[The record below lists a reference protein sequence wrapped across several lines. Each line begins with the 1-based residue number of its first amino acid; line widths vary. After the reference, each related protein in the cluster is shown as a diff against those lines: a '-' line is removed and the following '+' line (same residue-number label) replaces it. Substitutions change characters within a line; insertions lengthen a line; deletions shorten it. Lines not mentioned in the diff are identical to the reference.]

1 MLTKKLLKVAQKFY
15 CEKCD
20 YECSKQSSWDK
31 HLLTL
36 KHTMADKCLQKV
48 AKSCHICECGKEYKH
63 RQSLSK
69 HKKICTE
76 SKKEEDITN
85 KEMIMLLVKE
95 NKEMKDAL
103 IELSKNSHCTNN
115 ITMTNSNNNTINKT
129 FNLNFFLN
137 EECKN
142 AINISDF
149 VNSIQIQLS
158 DLEKM
163 GQIGYV
169 EGISNII
176 VNNLKEL
183 DVNQRPIHCTD
194 VKREVLYIKDEDKWE
209 KEKDDKDKIRK
220 VIKTVAS
227 KNQKLI
233 PQFRAK
239 HPDCNQSDSK
249 FSDQYNMILM
259 ESMSNDAHNED
270 KIIKNISNITMI
282 EK

>member
-1 MLTKKLLKVAQKFY
+1 MADKKLLKVAPKFY

-20 YECSKQSSWDK
+20 YGSSKQSSWDK
-31 HLLTL
+31 HLLSL
-36 KHTMADKCLQKV
+36 KHQMADKCLQKV
-48 AKSCHICECGKEYKH
+48 AESCHICECGKEYKH

-69 HKKICTE
+69 HKKNCFE
-76 SKKEEDITN
+76 CKKEEDITN
-85 KEMIMLLVKE
+85 KELIMMLVKE
-95 NKEMKDAL
+95 NKEIKDTLVEIA
-103 IELSKNSHCTNN
+103 KNGHCTNN

-176 VNNLKEL
+176 VNNLKGL

-194 VKREVLYIKDEDKWE
+194 VKREVLYIKDADKWE
-209 KEKDDKDKIRK
+209 KENDDKNKMRK

-239 HPDCNQSDSK
+239 HPDCNQSDSL
-249 FSDQYNMILM
+249 FSDQYNMIIM
-259 ESMSNDAHNED
+259 ESMSNDSHNED
-270 KIIKNISNITMI
+270 KIIKNISNITII